1 MNVAAAIDA
10 RSIAAR
16 FDVSIIW
23 IDPYRF
29 RRKPPLNRRENL
41 NALALAVK
49 YWAVSF
55 SLSASAASQLCNH
68 E

>member
-23 IDPYRF
+23 INPYRF
-29 RRKPPLNRRENL
+29 RRKPPLQPTRKSQCIGREIL
-41 NALALAVK
+41 GGIIFAFRLRCK
-49 YWAVSF
+49 PIM
-55 SLSASAASQLCNH
+55 
-68 E
+68 